1 MTFEEWAAPLR
12 YAATLRDA
20 YLAGQASADSRIA
33 EQLETIKALND
44 CIGGKGSLTTDN
56 LVLVGRLEHQIVELE
71 QRVRELKG
79 EKHD

>member
-33 EQLETIKALND
+33 EQLETIKALNAAPA
-44 CIGGKGSLTTDN
+44 
-56 LVLVGRLEHQIVELE
+56 
-71 QRVRELKG
+71 KG
-79 EKHD
+79 EA